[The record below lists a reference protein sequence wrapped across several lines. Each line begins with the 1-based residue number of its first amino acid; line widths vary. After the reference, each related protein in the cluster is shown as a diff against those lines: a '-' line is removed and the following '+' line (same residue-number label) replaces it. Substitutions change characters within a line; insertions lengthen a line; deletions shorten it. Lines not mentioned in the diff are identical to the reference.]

1 LSSVAIGEHALL
13 SNCRSAALVS
23 REGSVEWLCFPR
35 FDSPSL
41 FGRLLDDRAGHWS
54 IRPAGA
60 FRATRRYL
68 DDTMVLETTFITATG
83 TVKVVDALAMGRG
96 ERGHHL
102 GAEAPSLLIRQVQG
116 ETGLVELETEYVPR
130 TEYGLT
136 WPLLMHIAGGIVGL
150 GGADILVLSS
160 PVDLEI
166 SAGAG
171 SGRFSVRAG
180 KRLVFALHYGKFGE
194 AAPRVWRQHVLARR
208 LRDTTAAWRSW
219 SKMHQRYHGRW
230 PELVYISGRVLRA
243 LTFWPTGA
251 VVAAP
256 TTSLPEVAGGSRNW
270 DYRFS
275 WVRDSCL
282 AMEALWVAACPEE
295 AGKFFGYLANA
306 AATSLVRGVDLQ
318 VMFGILG
325 NRDLTERELP
335 HLAGWRG
342 SAPVRVGNGAWT
354 QRQVDVYGELLAAV
368 YRLRDQISDLDPATR
383 DFLLAV
389 ADTAARRWTDKDQ
402 GIWEVR
408 GPEHDFLHSKVMCW
422 VALDRAIKLADLLGA
437 HDKVEG
443 WKQTRDQIHATVL
456 REGWSEK
463 AGAFTQY
470 FGADDLDASALMM
483 PLVGFLP
490 ATDPRMLATIEAIAE
505 HLTHERGLV
514 YRYNTRGGDGLE
526 GREGTFLL
534 CTFWLAQAL
543 ALADRPERAQQVF
556 EAAISHL
563 NDLGLLAEEVDPGT
577 GELLGNFPQA
587 FSHIG
592 LVNAA
597 SAISEAEKRQ
607 TPRPTGQTTR
617 DR

>member
-1 LSSVAIGEHALL
+1 MSSVPIGDHALL
-13 SNCRSAALVS
+13 SNCHSAALLS

-35 FDSPSL
+35 FDSPSV

-54 IRPAGA
+54 VRPVGE

-68 DDTMVLETTFITATG
+68 DDTMVLETTFTTATG
-83 TVKVVDALAMGRG
+83 SVRVVDALAMGRG
-96 ERGHHL
+96 QRGHHL

-130 TEYGLT
+130 TEYGLIS
-136 WPLLMHIAGGIVGL
+136 PLLTHTAGGIAGR
-150 GGADILVLSS
+150 GGADITVLTS

-166 SAGAG
+166 AAGVG
-171 SGRFSVRAG
+171 SGRFGVRVG
-180 KRLVFALHYGKFGE
+180 ESLVFALQYGKLGE
-194 AAPRVWRQHVLARR
+194 PAPRVWRQHALARR
-208 LRDTTAAWRSW
+208 LRDTIAAWRSW
-219 SKMHQRYHGRW
+219 SKMHQRYQGRW
-230 PELVYISGRVLRA
+230 PELVHVSGRVLRA
-243 LTFWPTGA
+243 LTFYPTGA

-256 TTSLPEVAGGSRNW
+256 TTSLPEVSGSDRNW

-282 AMEALWVAACPEE
+282 AMDAMWVAACPEE
-295 AGKFFGYLANA
+295 AEKFFGYLATA
-306 AATSLVRGVDLQ
+306 AATSLVCGADLQ
-318 VMFGILG
+318 IMFGVRG

-342 SAPVRVGNGAWT
+342 SSPVRVGNGAWT
-354 QRQVDVYGELLAAV
+354 QRQIDIYGELLAAL
-368 YRLRDQISDLDPATR
+368 YQLRDQISELDPATR
-383 DFLLAV
+383 DFLVAV

-402 GIWEVR
+402 GIWEIR

-422 VALDRAIKLADLLGA
+422 VALDRAVKLAGMLGA

-443 WKQTRDQIHATVL
+443 WKQTKDQIHATVL

-470 FGADDLDASALMM
+470 FGSDDLDASTLMM
-483 PLVGFLP
+483 PLVGFLS
-490 ATDPRMLATIEAIAE
+490 ATDPRMLATIEAITE
-505 HLTHERGLV
+505 HLTDERSLV
-514 YRYNTRGGDGLE
+514 YRYDTRGGGLE
-526 GREGTFLL
+526 GREGAFLL

-543 ALADRPERAQQVF
+543 ALADRPGRARQVF
-556 EAAISHL
+556 ERAISYL
-563 NDLGLLAEEVDPGT
+563 NDLGLLAEEVDPAT

-607 TPRPTGQTTR
+607 TPRPAGQAAP